1 MGQSPAEKGES
12 LSGTLFRLENV
23 KTSQETAAVVGD
35 LIELL
40 KGYPNAE
47 RMGHD
52 FTLFVKHV
60 LKPAAK
66 TDLTLEHMESLN
78 EIHSML
84 RNRVEEWT
92 KQWFEEGRV
101 QGFESGQSTG
111 VLLGESRILVKLL
124 QKRFGDLPSTILEK
138 INSAS
143 EQELETWGLNL
154 LDAKS
159 LDEVFKDT
167 K

>member
-1 MGQSPAEKGES
+1 
-12 LSGTLFRLENV
+12 
-23 KTSQETAAVVGD
+23 
-35 LIELL
+35 
-40 KGYPNAE
+40 
-47 RMGHD
+47 MGHD

-92 KQWFEEGRV
+92 KEWFE
-101 QGFESGQSTG
+101 QGQIT
-111 VLLGESRILVKLL
+111 GESRMLAKLL
-124 QKRFGDLPSTILEK
+124 RKRFGDLPSTILEK

-154 LDAKS
+154 LDANS
-159 LDEVFKDT
+159 LDEVFKQPD
-167 K
+167 

>member
-1 MGQSPAEKGES
+1 M
-12 LSGTLFRLENV
+12 
-23 KTSQETAAVVGD
+23 VGD
-35 LIELL
+35 LIEQL
-40 KGYPNAE
+40 KRHPNAE

-60 LKPAAK
+60 LKPAAR

-92 KQWFEEGRV
+92 KEWFE
-101 QGFESGQSTG
+101 QGQITD
-111 VLLGESRILVKLL
+111 ESRMLVKLL